1 MTGGYVH
8 RGPSAAAW
16 RGLYVAG
23 DYCGRLFVLGP
34 GRQRPALEELGRSL
48 SSFGEDAAGRIF
60 AADLTD
66 GTIDLVRFSG
76 PRP

>member
-1 MTGGYVH
+1 MTGGHVY
-8 RGPSAAAW
+8 RGPAAPAW

-34 GRQRPALEELGRSL
+34 DGSLRLARDSGRSL

-60 AADLTD
+60 AADLSS
-66 GTIDLVRFSG
+66 GRVFLVRFSG

>member
-8 RGPSAAAW
+8 RGPTAADW

-23 DYCGRLFVLGP
+23 DFCGRLFVLGGSGGVRLSKDS
-34 GRQRPALEELGRSL
+34 GRLL

-60 AADLTD
+60 ATDLGGDILAVGFT
-66 GTIDLVRFSG
+66 GE
-76 PRP
+76 RP